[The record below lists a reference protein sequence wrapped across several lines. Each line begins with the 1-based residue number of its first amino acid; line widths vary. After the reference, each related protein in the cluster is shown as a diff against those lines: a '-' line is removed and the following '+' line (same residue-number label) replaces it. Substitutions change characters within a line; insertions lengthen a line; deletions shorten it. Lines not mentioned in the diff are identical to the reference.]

1 MSGSTGSA
9 MRKRSLAG
17 SNAISVRAWL
27 VCAFVRDEGAS
38 HLFPPAEPDVEHAR
52 IRLLHQVRRDPHL
65 DGIERARW
73 RLVDLIQVTSPWVRL
88 HSLSGMWRLLHRLR
102 IHYKRA
108 RLYTHSTDAAYQAK
122 LARIQAV
129 RQHVQEHQDHEV
141 FLYEDEMG
149 YYQQPTLAQA
159 YDEAGRTREKGP
171 KAQMGAISNRLTRVV
186 GTLDAFTGKVVF
198 RQATKVGVST
208 LVKFYEQV
216 VEAYPNAR
224 RIWMVQDNSFVHFH
238 PDLMVALEAQEN
250 PFPFH
255 LPKSWPTEPSA
266 RAAKKWRERKLPIQL
281 VTLPTSASWCNPIEK
296 LWRKAKQE
304 KLHLHRSGN
313 ALKALRE
320 EMIAFFEQFAN
331 GSADLLRYT
340 GLHPPY

>member
-1 MSGSTGSA
+1 
-9 MRKRSLAG
+9 
-17 SNAISVRAWL
+17 
-27 VCAFVRDEGAS
+27 
-38 HLFPPAEPDVEHAR
+38 
-52 IRLLHQVRRDPHL
+52 
-65 DGIERARW
+65 
-73 RLVDLIQVTSPWVRL
+73 
-88 HSLSGMWRLLHRLR
+88 MWRLLRRLH

-108 RLYTHSTDAAYQAK
+108 RMYAHSTDVNYQGK
-122 LARIQAV
+122 MERIYALRQRVQAGLG
-129 RQHVQEHQDHEV
+129 EEV

-149 YYQQPTLAQA
+149 YYQQPSLAQA

-171 KAQMGAISNRLTRVV
+171 RAQMGAVSNRLTRVV
-186 GTLDAFTGKVVF
+186 ATLDAFTGQVVF
-198 RQATKVGVST
+198 RQATKAGVST

-216 VEAYPNAR
+216 VEAYPNAK

-238 PDLMVALEAQEN
+238 PDVLIALEPQES

-255 LPKSWPTEPSA
+255 RPKNWSTEPSP
-266 RAAKKWRERKLPIQL
+266 RAQKKWRDRKLPIQL

-304 KLHLHRSGN
+304 KLHVHRLAH
-313 ALKALRE
+313 ALQTLRQD
-320 EMIAFFEQFAN
+320 MIAYFEQFAC